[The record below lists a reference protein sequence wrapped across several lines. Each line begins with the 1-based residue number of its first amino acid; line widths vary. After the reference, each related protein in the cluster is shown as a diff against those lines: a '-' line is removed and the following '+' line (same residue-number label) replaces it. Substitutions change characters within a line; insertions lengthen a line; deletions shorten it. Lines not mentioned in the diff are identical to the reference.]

1 MSPTYGQYSPGH
13 IRGDDL
19 PEPVKPPKNLGA
31 GCWALADARG
41 AFWDGSRHIS
51 GLPMTTILEVRAFR
65 FPTAEAA
72 EKMNIGAGF
81 MPVRIFT
88 VD

>member
-1 MSPTYGQYSPGH
+1 MPTYGQHIPH
-13 IRGDDL
+13 RIRGDDL
-19 PEPVKPPKNLGA
+19 PGPVKPPKELGG
-31 GCWALADARG
+31 GCWALMNERG
-41 AFWDGSRHIS
+41 SYWDGTKHIS
-51 GLPMTTILEVRAFR
+51 GLPMTTILEARAFR

-81 MPVRIFT
+81 TPVRIFT

>member
-1 MSPTYGQYSPGH
+1 MNE
-13 IRGDDL
+13 RGSY
-19 PEPVKPPKNLGA
+19 
-31 GCWALADARG
+31 
-41 AFWDGSRHIS
+41 WDGTKHIS